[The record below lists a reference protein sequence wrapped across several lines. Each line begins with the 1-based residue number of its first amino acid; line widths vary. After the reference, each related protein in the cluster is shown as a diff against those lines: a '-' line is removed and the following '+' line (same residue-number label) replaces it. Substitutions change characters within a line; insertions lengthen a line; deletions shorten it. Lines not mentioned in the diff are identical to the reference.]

1 MPVFT
6 LKLIAH
12 AWDAIATLLAPQKMA
27 SHVGQLSHQ
36 PLGAV
41 ITPPSGKPKLMA
53 NPSSCEW
60 SIVVDD
66 ALTGEPRG
74 LIFTSESLSEVQAQN
89 QASNLLSTYRL
100 LGSFIKPSHEERSP
114 TTGLYLFYY
123 RQGTATK
130 LGSIWAHSLDDATN
144 TLSHMAVCG
153 NLLCYCE
160 PDS

>member
-6 LKLIAH
+6 LKLISH
-12 AWDAIATLLAPQKMA
+12 ALSAIATLLLPPKLE
-27 SHVGQLSHQ
+27 SHAGPLFLQ

-41 ITPPSGKPKLMA
+41 TTPPSGNPRVMA

-66 ALTGEPRG
+66 PLTGEPRG
-74 LIFTSESLSEVQAQN
+74 LIFTAEALTEVQALN
-89 QASNLLSTYRL
+89 QARSLLLTHRL
-100 LGSFIKPSHEERSP
+100 LGSFIRPAHEERSQ

-123 RQGTATK
+123 REGTLNK

-160 PDS
+160 PE